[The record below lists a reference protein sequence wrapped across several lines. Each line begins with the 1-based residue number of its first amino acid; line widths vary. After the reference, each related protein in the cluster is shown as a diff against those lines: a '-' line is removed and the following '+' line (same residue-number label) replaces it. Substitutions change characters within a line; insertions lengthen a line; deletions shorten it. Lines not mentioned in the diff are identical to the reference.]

1 MDIKIKQVSSLETIF
16 SYETAANIEKAAVF
30 GGERYSYQVVILPEN
45 SFRYQID
52 VKAPGLG
59 SAVTLYKM
67 KDAVMDLPISSTD
80 EYSVLLTKEPGL
92 MPDILVPAEDEN
104 NRLVLKKND
113 RQILWARIDVPHDIP
128 AGTYPITLEFLPLK
142 GHCWEPVAENP
153 SYTTFNIE
161 VLHCRLLRS
170 TRVLRAPLGAD

>member
-30 GGERYSYQVVILPEN
+30 GGERYSYQVVVLPEN

-113 RQILWARIDVPHDIP
+113 RQILWARIDVPDN
-128 AGTYPITLEFLPLK
+128 A
-142 GHCWEPVAENP
+142 
-153 SYTTFNIE
+153 
-161 VLHCRLLRS
+161 
-170 TRVLRAPLGAD
+170 